1 MRSEVVASTAGMRE
15 GRSKVRARSFL
26 LACGVLKVLWQID
39 YRAELGRDEMEATG
53 SKMEGECETDCP
65 LMSAKG

>member
-26 LACGVLKVLWQID
+26 LAWCVLKVSKQID
-39 YRAELGRDEMEATG
+39 YCVELGRDEREATG
-53 SKMEGECETDCP
+53 S
-65 LMSAKG
+65 